1 MIMKRIYI
9 IAMLIAMTA
18 MSVSAQAVKF
28 FEKYEDADDVT
39 SVYVSKAILRMMP
52 DISTGDMDFSG
63 VSGKIECI
71 RVLTADR
78 AEIAGKLRT
87 DADKVIKEGKYELL
101 VKVSEGKEKTNIYMK
116 SDKEGMNEYIILN
129 GSPNDFNA
137 ILIEGTLTPAD
148 VQKMAKKK

>member
-1 MIMKRIYI
+1 MKRIYI

-18 MSVSAQAVKF
+18 MSASAQAVKF
-28 FEKYEDADDVT
+28 FEKYEDEDDVT
-39 SVYVSKAILRMMP
+39 SVYVSKAILKMMP
-52 DISTGDMDFSG
+52 DINTGDMDFSD
-63 VSGKIECI
+63 VAGKIECI

-78 AEIAGKLRT
+78 VEIAGKLRA

-116 SDKEGMNEYIILN
+116 SDKDGMNEYIILN

-137 ILIEGTLTPAD
+137 ILIAGTLTPAD
-148 VQKMAKKK
+148 VQKMANKK

>member
-18 MSVSAQAVKF
+18 MSASAQAVKF
-28 FEKYEDADDVT
+28 FEKYEDEDDVT
-39 SVYVSKAILRMMP
+39 SVYVSKAILKMMP
-52 DISTGDMDFSG
+52 DINTGDMDFSD
-63 VSGKIECI
+63 VAGKIECI

-78 AEIAGKLRT
+78 VEIAGKLRA

-116 SDKEGMNEYIILN
+116 SDKDGMNEYIILN

-137 ILIEGTLTPAD
+137 ILIAGTLTPAD
-148 VQKMAKKK
+148 VQKMANKK

>member
-1 MIMKRIYI
+1 
-9 IAMLIAMTA
+9 
-18 MSVSAQAVKF
+18 
-28 FEKYEDADDVT
+28 
-39 SVYVSKAILRMMP
+39 
-52 DISTGDMDFSG
+52 MDFSD
-63 VSGKIECI
+63 VAGKIECI

-87 DADKVIKEGKYELL
+87 DADKVIKECKYELL

-116 SDKEGMNEYIILN
+116 SDKDGMNEYIILN

-148 VQKMAKKK
+148 VQKMANKK